1 MLISKQMVQ
10 AVEQGSMIRKMFEA
24 GAILRKEHG
33 DKVCDFSIGN
43 PDLAPPACIA
53 DSLRKLADKVQEP
66 ASLGYMQNAGF
77 PFART
82 SLAKYLTDEQNIT
95 LSENDVL
102 LTCGAAGAIQVF
114 FNTTLEAGDEVLGI
128 SPYFVEYNRYVSCSQ
143 GVFKPIQAKE
153 DFSPDI
159 EALENAINSKTRAI
173 LINSPNNPTGIIYT
187 ESMIKELIALVERAS
202 KKQNRFIY
210 LLADEPYRFL
220 AYEDTVPSLLD
231 KSAHCVV
238 LGSFSKNL
246 ALAGERIG
254 YIGLSPLLQERSL
267 LMSGLVQA
275 HRYLGFVNAPIVGQ
289 YLMDAALN
297 DVDLHKNLETAR
309 LIYKKRRDIFAS
321 ILDEAG
327 IEYNMPQGAFY
338 FFPKSPTKDEKVF
351 LDALKDE
358 LVLAVAGTGFGRS
371 GHFRL
376 SFAVPDK
383 MIENSRQGF
392 INAVKKCK

>member
-24 GAILRKEHG
+24 GAILRQEHG

-43 PDLAPPACIA
+43 PDLAPPSCVAN
-53 DSLRKLADKVQEP
+53 SLRKLADKVHEP

-77 PFART
+77 AFART
-82 SLAKYLTDEQNIT
+82 TLAKYLSEEQNIT
-95 LSENDVL
+95 LTENDVL

-143 GVFKPIQAKE
+143 GVFKPIPAKE
-153 DFSPDI
+153 DFSPDFD
-159 EALENAINSKTRAI
+159 ALEKAINPKTRAI
-173 LINSPNNPTGIIYT
+173 LINSPNNPTGKIYNEET
-187 ESMIKELIALVERAS
+187 IKQLIDLVERAS

-220 AYEDTVPSLLD
+220 AYDDDVPSLLD

-238 LGSFSKNL
+238 LGSFSKNI

-254 YIGLSPLLQERSL
+254 YIGLSPLLAERSL
-267 LMSGLVQA
+267 LMAGLLQA

-289 YLMDAALN
+289 YLMDEALQ
-297 DVDLHKNLETAR
+297 DVDFKKNLDAGR
-309 LIYKKRRDIFAS
+309 AIYKKRRDLFAS
-321 ILDEAG
+321 ILTEAG
-327 IEYNMPQGAFY
+327 IEFNMPQGAFY
-338 FFPKSPTKDEKVF
+338 FFPKSPTADEKIF
-351 LDALKDE
+351 LEALKDE